1 MTANEQ
7 RTRAA
12 RERYPDATVEPS
24 ADKLWEDA
32 GRHGLVVVA
41 TANASHLELATRAI
55 ETGIPVVVDKPLT
68 PDSGSAAE
76 LVDLAERHAVP
87 LTVFQNRRWDS
98 DLLTLRQLIADG
110 ALGEVHRFESRFE
123 RWRPELTPGAWREE
137 RTRAEGGGLLLDL
150 GTHLVDQALLLF
162 GPVRDVF
169 GEVRNVRG
177 GPADDDVFI
186 ALRHDSGVLSHIWAS
201 SVAAEPGPRMR
212 VLGSRGAFVVDALDS
227 QEEALKADVEPGG
240 RWGVEPRERWGRL
253 TDADGESVA
262 IESVPGA
269 WPSFYEQV
277 ARALDGDGELP
288 VDPRDAVRVLE
299 VLERAAGG

>member
-1 MTANEQ
+1 VTANEQ
-7 RTRAA
+7 RSQAA
-12 RERYPDATVEPS
+12 RARHPEATVEPS
-24 ADKLWEDA
+24 ADRLWQDP

-41 TANASHLELATRAI
+41 TANDSHLALATRAI
-55 ETGIPVVVDKPLT
+55 EAGIPVVVDKPLT
-68 PDSGSAAE
+68 LDSGSAGE
-76 LVDLAERHAVP
+76 LVDLAERHSVP
-87 LTVFQNRRWDS
+87 LTVFHNRRWDS
-98 DLLTLRQLIADG
+98 DLLTLRKLIADG
-110 ALGEVHRFESRFE
+110 SLGDVHRFESRFE

-162 GPVRDVF
+162 GPARDVY
-169 GEVRNVRG
+169 GEVRSVRG

-186 ALRHDSGVLSHIWAS
+186 ALRHDSGVHSHIWAS

-212 VLGSRGAFVVDALDS
+212 ALGSRGGFVVDALDS
-227 QEEALKADVEPGG
+227 QEEALKGNVDPGG
-240 RWGVEPRERWGRL
+240 RWGVEPPERWGRL
-253 TDADGESVA
+253 TGPDGESVA

-269 WPSFYEQV
+269 WPTFYEQV
-277 ARALDGDGELP
+277 AGALDGGGELP